1 MTGKPE
7 LEQKLKS
14 LKDELEDLEDA
25 IAFNLMNTSAH
36 IPGGHVRKDEEL
48 LEELKGKIAEIEK
61 TLNKSNGN
69 PLLPGGS

>member
-1 MTGKPE
+1 MTKSE
-7 LEQKLKS
+7 LEQRLKR

-48 LEELKGKIAEIEK
+48 LEELKKKIAGIEK
-61 TLNKSNGN
+61 ELNESNGDN
-69 PLLPGGS
+69 

>member
-1 MTGKPE
+1 MTKSE
-7 LEQKLKS
+7 LEKERKR

-36 IPGGHVRKDEEL
+36 IPGGHVRQDEEL

-69 PLLPGGS
+69 PGGS